1 MSQTHAERRPP
12 EVLDFEGSGEEA
24 RGWLDTAYGT
34 TLRLTGPIGRVSH
47 HRLDHGSVAFDRV
60 KIDTGFA
67 FDADPM
73 PTLVVVDLLSG
84 TSEYTRDHVTDRL
97 RAGESV
103 LTSGWGMP
111 YTGRSDGFEIRATAF
126 TAEAVSAAVA
136 EVAPDYPW
144 QRITFSSYVPRSA
157 PAGALWRAT
166 VSQLSAACPGEEAPL
181 ARGEALRL
189 LGHTLLQTFPNNV
202 VGSGSSIELDR
213 DSRDAT
219 PSTVRRAV
227 GIVEAR
233 VTDDLSLAELAQEC
247 RVTPRALQY
256 AFRRHLGCTPMAYL
270 RRVRLD
276 LARQVLT
283 SGESPSVAEVAARF
297 GFFNP
302 GRFASEYRQV
312 FRENPG
318 QTLQRSSL

>member
-1 MSQTHAERRPP
+1 MQHSRARRALP
-12 EVLDFEGSGEEA
+12 EVVDFEGEGDEA
-24 RGWLDTAYGT
+24 RGWLDSAYGT
-34 TLRLTGPIGRVSH
+34 TLRLSGPMGRVSH
-47 HRLDHGSVAFDRV
+47 HRLDHGSVAFDHV

-73 PTLVVVDLLSG
+73 PVLVVVDLLDG
-84 TSEYTRDHVTDRL
+84 RSEYTRDHVTDRL
-97 RAGESV
+97 RAGETV

-111 YTGRSDGFEIRATAF
+111 YAGSSDGFEIRATTF
-126 TAEAVSAAVA
+126 TADAVSTAVA

-144 QRITFSSYVPRSA
+144 QRITFTSYVPRSA
-157 PAGALWRAT
+157 AAGALWRAT
-166 VSQLSAACPGEEAPL
+166 VDQLRVGFPGEDAPV

-189 LGHTLLQTFPNNV
+189 LGHTLLHTFPNNV
-202 VGSGSSIELDR
+202 VDSASNLELDR

-227 GIVEAR
+227 GVVEAR
-233 VTDDLSLAELAQEC
+233 ATEDLSLADLAAAC
-247 RVTPRALQY
+247 GVTPRALQY

-276 LARQVLT
+276 LARQAL
-283 SGESPSVAEVAARF
+283 SDGESPTVGEVAARF

-312 FRENPG
+312 FHENPG
-318 QTLQRSSL
+318 QTLQRSSS